1 MRVGV
6 SDTAEELAAG
16 EVTMARVLQAFQDGE
31 CTRRSSWR
39 FALC

>member
-6 SDTAEELAAG
+6 SDLTAEELAEG

-31 CTRRSSWR
+31 GTPYRLPR
-39 FALC
+39 